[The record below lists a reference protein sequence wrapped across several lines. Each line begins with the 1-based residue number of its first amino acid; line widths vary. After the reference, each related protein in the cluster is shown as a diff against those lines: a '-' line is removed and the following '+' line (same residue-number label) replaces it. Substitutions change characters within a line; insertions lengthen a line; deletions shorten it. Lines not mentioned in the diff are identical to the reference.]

1 MMDIIFRALHI
12 AATCTSLGGL
22 FYARMVLMPNLQY
35 INPADRPKFL
45 SKMIKRY
52 SYIKWTGIAIIA
64 ITGVIQLARIFPH
77 VNNQQ
82 LYITAFVVKMGA
94 ALGLI
99 TITAMLALPSPKFAT
114 IRQHR
119 KFWSGVNILCG
130 LIILIGAAI
139 MRSAH

>member
-1 MMDIIFRALHI
+1 MMDIIFRVLHI

-22 FYARMVLMPNLQY
+22 FYARLVLLPNLQY
-35 INPADRPKFL
+35 VNPADRPGFL

-64 ITGVIQLARIFPH
+64 ITGIIQLYRTLPI

-99 TITAMLALPSPKFAT
+99 TITAMLALPNPKFAT
-114 IRQHR
+114 IQQYR

-130 LIILIGAAI
+130 LIILVCAAMMRGA
-139 MRSAH
+139 H